1 MNSAKHEAVR
11 RQAGA
16 RISERLAAA
25 PAWASQPVPSKKQF
39 FAQTTIIA
47 VFAAVSIAAYLI
59 SRYALHVPFAQCRWL
74 LIAVLIAGGAPLV
87 IDLARKA
94 LAGEFG
100 SDLLAGISIITSALL
115 GEYLAGSIVVLMLSG
130 GTALEEFA
138 TRRASAVLGALAKRM
153 PRVAHRKQGAQL
165 LDVEV
170 SEIQIG
176 ERLVVFPY
184 EVCPADGVVVEGRG
198 SMDESYLT
206 GEPFLIQKAPGVTV
220 LSGALNGETVLTI
233 SVSKLPSDSRYA
245 KIMRVMREAEAN
257 RPQMRR
263 IADRLGA
270 WYTVLAL
277 GVAGLGWV
285 FAGDPTRFLAVLV
298 IATPCP
304 LLLAIPVAIIGA
316 ISVAASRGIIVKDP
330 SMLERIDTCR
340 TVIFDK
346 TGTLT
351 YGRPGLTDVICAPGE
366 TRERVLQMAA
376 SLEQYS
382 KHPLATTICDAAKRE
397 GISLAAVTE
406 VGEKPGEGLNGIIEG
421 RHFQITG
428 RKNVLAFSQALSS
441 KLPPL
446 TAGMECVLLVEGD
459 YAATLRFRDAP
470 RKESRSF
477 ITHLGPRH
485 HVNRVLLLSGD
496 RDTEVRY
503 LAGEVGIT
511 DVLSGQ
517 SPEEKVA
524 VVKAEAKL
532 ANTLFVGDGINDAPA
547 MQAATVGVAFGQNSD
562 LTAEAADA
570 VVLEDSLGKVDELIH
585 IGRRMRRIA
594 TQSAVGGMAASIVGM
609 LLAAAGFLPPVAG
622 AVAQEVIDVCAVLNA
637 LRVLLTTDELNNDIV
652 AD

>member
-1 MNSAKHEAVR
+1 M
-11 RQAGA
+11 
-16 RISERLAAA
+16 
-25 PAWASQPVPSKKQF
+25 
-39 FAQTTIIA
+39 
-47 VFAAVSIAAYLI
+47 SIAAYLI
-59 SRYALHVPFAQCRWL
+59 SRYLLHFPLAQSRWL
-74 LIAVLIAGGAPLV
+74 LVAVLIVGGAPLV

-94 LAGEFG
+94 VAGEFG
-100 SDLLAGISIITSALL
+100 SDLLAGISIVTSALL

-153 PRVAHRKQGAQL
+153 PRIAHRKQGDHL

-170 SEIQIG
+170 SEIQVG
-176 ERLVVFPY
+176 ERLVVFPH
-184 EVCPADGVVVEGRG
+184 EICPADGVVVEGRG

-233 SVSKLPSDSRYA
+233 SVSSLPSDSRYA
-245 KIMRVMREAEAN
+245 KIMRVMQEAEAN
-257 RPQMRR
+257 RPRMRR

-277 GVAGLGWV
+277 GVAGLGWML
-285 FAGDPTRFLAVLV
+285 AGDPTRFLAVLV

-316 ISVAASRGIIVKDP
+316 ISVAASRGIIVKNP
-330 SMLERIDTCR
+330 SMLERIDKCR

-351 YGRPGLTDVICAPGE
+351 YGRPALTDVVCAPGQ
-366 TRERVLQMAA
+366 TREEVLKMAA

-382 KHPLATTICDAAKRE
+382 KHPLATTISDAAKRE
-397 GISLAAVTE
+397 GISLAAAME
-406 VGEKPGEGLNGIIEG
+406 IGEKPGEGLKGTIEG
-421 RHFQITG
+421 KHLQITG
-428 RKNVLAFSQALSS
+428 RNKVLAFSPALAA
-441 KLPPL
+441 KLPPQ
-446 TAGMECVLLVEGD
+446 TAGMECVLLVDGD

-470 RKESRSF
+470 RQESRSF
-477 ITHLGPRH
+477 IHHLGPRH
-485 HVNRVLLLSGD
+485 HIKRVLLLSGD
-496 RDTEVRY
+496 REAEVRY

-511 DVLSGQ
+511 EVLSGQ

-547 MQAATVGVAFGQNSD
+547 MQAATVGVAFGQSSD
-562 LTAEAADA
+562 ITAEAADA
-570 VVLEDSLGKVDELIH
+570 VLLEDSLGKVDELIH

-594 TQSAVGGMAASIVGM
+594 MQSAVGGMAVSMVGM
-609 LLAAAGFLPPVAG
+609 LLAAAGYLPPVAG

-637 LRVLLTTDELNNDIV
+637 LRVLLTADELNNDIV
-652 AD
+652 AN